1 MIYEKHN
8 LFENIKNLKGTKD
21 MRISRELI
29 VSELAKVILSR
40 PHEVKRA
47 LKDCGV
53 AVPDRPSKKQ
63 LVKKVSFNVARSRCL
78 RYNLGGLVAQNQMPF
93 EEGYSNSSGGTDWAG
108 AIGDVIGTGFGI
120 WQTGQSRKEGA
131 AQRAHEMTLA
141 QKNSELMMKQMEL
154 QTQLSQPGPTQAG
167 VGGSSTTVMLLLG
180 LGVVGIIGFMIWS
193 SRKKGATTTASSGPA
208 PIVIA
213 APATATV
220 V

>member
-8 LFENIKNLKGTKD
+8 LFENINNLKGAKD

-53 AVPDRPSKKQ
+53 AISDRPSKVE
-63 LVKKVSFNVARSRCL
+63 LVKKVSFNVARSKCL
-78 RYNLGGLVAQNQMPF
+78 RYNMGALIAQNQMPF
-93 EEGYSNSSGGTDWAG
+93 DDGYSNQSGGNNWAG

-131 AQRAHEMTLA
+131 AQRNHEMNLA
-141 QKNSELMMKQMEL
+141 NKNADLMIKQMEL
-154 QTQLSQPGPTQAG
+154 QSQLSNNTAPTQAG
-167 VGGSSTTVMLLLG
+167 IGGSSTTIMLLLG
-180 LGVVGIIGFMIWS
+180 IGVVGIIGFVIWS
-193 SRKKGATTTASSGPA
+193 GKKKGTGTAPVVISAPPTTAY
-208 PIVIA
+208 
-213 APATATV
+213 
-220 V
+220 

>member
-8 LFENIKNLKGTKD
+8 LFENINNLKGTKD

-53 AVPDRPSKKQ
+53 AVSDRPSKKQ

-78 RYNLGGLVAQNQMPF
+78 RYNLGALVAQNQMPF
-93 EEGYSNSSGGTDWAG
+93 GGEYSNAGGNDWAG

-131 AQRAHEMTLA
+131 SQRAHEMDLA
-141 QKNSELMMKQMEL
+141 NKNANLMMKQMEL
-154 QTQLSQPGPTQAG
+154 QSQLTNNIAPTQAG

-180 LGVVGIIGFMIWS
+180 LGVIGIIGFVIWS
-193 SRKKGATTTASSGPA
+193 GRKKGAGTGTAPV
-208 PIVIA
+208 VIA
-213 APATATV
+213 APTTAPATTY
-220 V
+220 